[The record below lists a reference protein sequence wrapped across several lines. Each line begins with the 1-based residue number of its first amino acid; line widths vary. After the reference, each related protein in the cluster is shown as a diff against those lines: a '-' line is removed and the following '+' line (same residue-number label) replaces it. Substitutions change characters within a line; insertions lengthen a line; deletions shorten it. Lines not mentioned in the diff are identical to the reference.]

1 MERDLTKLL
10 ARFFQRV
17 VRFQDLVDI
26 RLSETIIPPHN
37 IMVFI
42 FWAYTRWATNTSY
55 K

>member
-26 RLSETIIPPHN
+26 RLSETRIPPHN
-37 IMVFI
+37 ILVI
-42 FWAYTRWATNTSY
+42 FWAYTRWATNTSC